1 MSVSDWGKPLPK
13 LRQDPTTKDWV
24 IFATERAKRPHDFVK
39 QGSSTEAR
47 GSKAACP
54 FCPGNEASTPPASF
68 VLPTGGGLPWSVRVV
83 ANKFAALVPGGTT
96 EHMEVGSIY
105 REMAGVGAHEVIIET
120 PEHSQSLALMA
131 ESQILDVL
139 RAYQERYCRLRE
151 AAWAKLILIF
161 RNHGES
167 AGTSLEHPHSQLIA
181 TPVVP
186 KDIRRKYEVATAH
199 YDDTNRCLYCD
210 LVQNEIDLGERILI
224 ETGRF
229 VVFHPFASK
238 SPFETWIAPKRHQ
251 PSFGKVPEEDFPELA
266 RILKMTLE
274 SLHKALGDPDYNY
287 VLHSAP
293 VEDEMKSYYL
303 WHIQI
308 IPRLTKVAGFE
319 LGSGMSINT
328 ALPEE
333 TAQFMREVIS
343 CFHK

>member
-1 MSVSDWGKPLPK
+1 MPT
-13 LRQDPTTKDWV
+13 LRQDPTTKEWV
-24 IFATERAKRPHDFVK
+24 IFAMERAKRPHDFV
-39 QGSSTEAR
+39 GR
-47 GSKAACP
+47 GSRHEKKDVTSSCP
-54 FCPGNEASTPPASF
+54 FCPGHEAATPPEILSI
-68 VLPTGGGLPWSVRVV
+68 LEGRQSSWSVRVV
-83 ANKFAALVPGGTT
+83 PNKFAALTPGRTNERRMIGN
-96 EHMEVGSIY
+96 IY
-105 REMAGVGAHEVIIET
+105 REMNGVGAHEVIIET
-120 PEHSQSLALMA
+120 PEHDQTLALMP
-131 ESQILDVL
+131 ETLILKVL
-139 RAYQERYCRLRE
+139 RVYQRRYLALRE
-151 AAWAKLILIF
+151 EPWAKLILIF

-210 LVQNEIDLGERILI
+210 VVQNETALGERIVF
-224 ETGRF
+224 ETNRF

-238 SPFETWIAPKRHQ
+238 WPFETWIAPKRHQ

-266 RILKMTLE
+266 HVLKLTLE

-287 VLHSAP
+287 VIHSAP
-293 VEDEMKSYYL
+293 VEDELKSYYL

-308 IPRLTKVAGFE
+308 IPRLTKAAGFE

-333 TAQFMREVIS
+333 TAKFMREVIS